1 MSSRSIVIGTAGH
14 VDHGKSALV
23 HALTG
28 FDPDRLKEEQERGI
42 TIDLGFANLR
52 ADGTNLAFVD
62 VPGHERFV
70 RNMLAGAGGIDL
82 VMLVVAADESVMP
95 RTREHFAICRLLHV
109 PAGLIVITKA
119 DLADAEM
126 RELAAIEARE
136 LTAGSFLDGA
146 PLLTVSVKTGEGV
159 AELNATLQALAVQV
173 PERAADRPA
182 RLPIDRVFTVRG
194 FGTVVTGTLVTG
206 RVVTDDEL
214 VIMPAATRVTVRA
227 LQVHGAA
234 CPEVRA
240 GQRVA
245 VNLAGVDVADVKR
258 GSTLCAPEAF
268 DATRRFDA
276 SIEVLPS
283 SPPLRHG
290 ARLRFHQGTA
300 EAIGRVAVSGPE
312 SGDGPAAEIGAGG
325 SAYARIRLESPVVLT
340 RGDRFIVRSY
350 SPVTTVAGGVV
361 LDPHPP
367 RTGLRTEI
375 GHRRF
380 DSLRD
385 GQPDRDVVSV
395 LLNERGPAGVTIT
408 ALIARAGLSAASA
421 ARAADG
427 LCAAGVAVDVG
438 GRTLVSQTAIER
450 LTGELL
456 AAIRSHHGEHPLEDG
471 LPREEARKRLFARA
485 APGVFEHVTAALSE
499 AGRIGGRERLALAG
513 HQVSL
518 TTEEWAALETIEE
531 VFRKSALAPPDIAS
545 AAREAGLRPEIAERM
560 KQLLVRRRRLVRLE
574 GLYFHAEALDALK
587 EEMKLLKAGGASAV
601 DIATFKDRYAIT
613 RKHAIP
619 LLEYLD
625 RERVTRRA
633 GDRRVIL

>member
-1 MSSRSIVIGTAGH
+1 MSTSVVIGTAGH

-23 HALTG
+23 RALTG
-28 FDPDRLKEEQERGI
+28 VDPDRLKEEQERGI

-52 ADGTNLAFVD
+52 TGDANLAFVD

-95 RTREHFAICRLLHV
+95 QTREHFDICRLLHV
-109 PAGLIVITKA
+109 PAGLAVITKA
-119 DLADAEM
+119 DLADPEM
-126 RELAAIEARE
+126 RELAALETRE

-146 PLLTVSVKTGEGV
+146 PLLAVSVKTGEGIP
-159 AELNATLQALAVQV
+159 ELHAALQALAARV
-173 PERAADRPA
+173 PARAADRPA
-182 RLPIDRVFTVRG
+182 RLPVDRVFTVRG

-206 RVVTDDEL
+206 SVGVGDEL
-214 VIMPAATRVTVRA
+214 AILPAGTRVTVRG
-227 LQVHGAA
+227 LQMHGESCRDAH
-234 CPEVRA
+234 A

-245 VNLAGVDVADVKR
+245 LNLAGVDVADVRR
-258 GSTLCAPEAF
+258 GDTLCAPDAF

-283 SPPLRHG
+283 SPPVRHG

-300 EAIGRVAVSGPE
+300 EAIGRVAVSAP
-312 SGDGPAAEIGAGG
+312 DGRIDTGG
-325 SAYARIRLESPVVLT
+325 SAYARVRLESPVVLT

-350 SPVTTVAGGVV
+350 SPVTTIAGGVV

-367 RTGLRTEI
+367 KAGIRTDA

-380 DSLRD
+380 DRLRD
-385 GQPDRDVVSV
+385 GQPDKDVVAA
-395 LLNERGPAGVTIT
+395 LLEERGPAGVTLKG
-408 ALIARAGLSAASA
+408 LIARAGLAPASA
-421 ARAADG
+421 ARAAEA
-427 LCAAGVAVDVG
+427 LCAAGLAVDVG
-438 GRTLVSQTAIER
+438 GHTLVSRAAIER

-456 AAIRSHHGEHPLEDG
+456 AAITGHHAEHPLEDG
-471 LPREEARKRLFARA
+471 LPREEARKRLFTRA
-485 APGVFEHVTAALSE
+485 APGVFEHVTATLSE
-499 AGRIGGRERLALAG
+499 AGRIGGRERLAMAG

-518 TTEEWAALETIEE
+518 TPEESGAAQAIEE
-531 VFRKSALAPPDIAS
+531 VFRKAALAPPDIAS
-545 AAREAGLRPEIAERM
+545 AAREAGLRPDVAERM

-587 EEMKLLKAGGASAV
+587 EEMKLLKAGGTSAV

-625 RERVTRRA
+625 RERITRRA